1 MVKEFQ
7 KLEYLFCAIIVCS
20 KIIQKEFKSV
30 TTDGKRICRRVC
42 RQRPDQMLVML
53 VLLENE
59 EFCESSVIFLTIY
72 AVVCSNVVVHL

>member
-42 RQRPDQMLVML
+42 RQKSGHNSVML

-59 EFCESSVIFLTIY
+59 EFCEVL
-72 AVVCSNVVVHL
+72 

>member
-42 RQRPDQMLVML
+42 RQKSGHNLVML

-59 EFCESSVIFLTIY
+59 EFCEVP
-72 AVVCSNVVVHL
+72 